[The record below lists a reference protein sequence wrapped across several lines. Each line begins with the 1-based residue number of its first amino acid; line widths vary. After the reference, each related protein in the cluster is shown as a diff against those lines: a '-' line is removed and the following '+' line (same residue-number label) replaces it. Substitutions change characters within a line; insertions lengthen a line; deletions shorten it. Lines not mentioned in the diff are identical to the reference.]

1 MSNSMSNSMSNYQQ
15 YVKPHLSKLL
25 AALGLDIAYTRAV
38 GDTLY
43 YRDRHGEEIPVLDLL
58 GGYGSL
64 IFGHNHPDIAAT
76 AKSLIEQQV
85 PVHAQ
90 FSLRERAGDLAKRL
104 SQMVQRELGSDE
116 EFNVTFANSG
126 AEAIEVAIK
135 HAELDRILKLQTLL
149 DDVSLNIERVQKA
162 IRHGTAKVPV
172 DVYRHSPIREQVF
185 DVRGFEELIVG
196 LVSHNT
202 TQLVKRPIFLVM
214 EKSFHGKLIGSVQ
227 LTYNKNFRR
236 PFQYFGLN
244 TRFIS
249 PNDPDQLR
257 RVLAEERIVLYDLD
271 VQDGLVRVVER
282 EIPIFA
288 AFLVEPIQGEGGIN
302 ILDADFAKLIRKTCN
317 ELDCPLII
325 DEIQSGMGRSGS
337 FLASTLVP
345 LKGDYYTLSKSLGGG
360 LAKISA
366 TLIRQSRL
374 RKEFSLVHSSTFAED
389 DFSSGIA
396 LKVLDMLE
404 ADDGRAYGRVRDS
417 AAKLRAAFE
426 RVRAAYPDVVR
437 DVRGQ
442 GLFIGVEFHSQKNA
456 SSIIIRGSAYND
468 SLGYLMS
475 GYLLHQERIRVAPPG
490 SAPNVLRIEPSM
502 FLTDG
507 QIAHVE
513 AAFGRLC
520 DIVQKQDALHFVF
533 PLTGATRAK
542 PRAAAKDFRQA
553 FPEQPVAASAFAPT
567 RPVRKIAF
575 INHLI
580 NPQLLTEVDPSLAD
594 LSADEL
600 RQFVLKMDPN
610 KKAAPYPAVR
620 IHSPLGSAIDFIL
633 YPLCV
638 SSEQMGQ
645 YLVDGKLDGIR
656 DDVQERI
663 KAASEDGCEVAG
675 LGMFTSIVTNNCLS
689 LRVPDMA
696 LTTGNAFTIAMAID
710 AIDNALAAARL
721 SIEELTVVVV
731 GAAGNIASTYASLL
745 SERTTR
751 LILVGS
757 ERNGSLSRLNQTVHS
772 IYDDTWQEICTL
784 AREKL
789 GRLAQRLVREPLVIE
804 WLAQGSAPERGRG
817 KAIALYLV
825 ERHGHDPY
833 ITVSTDRALIKSGHI
848 VLCAANA
855 PEPFLS
861 GDDFRDNAIVCDI
874 AVPNNVVDGIAA
886 ARPDLVY
893 QQGGIVATP
902 NGESLHP
909 GARAFLGAGQ
919 LFACMAETVIM
930 GLAGMHSHYSYGA
943 ISKQQVREIAALGRA
958 HGFGLAEYKTG
969 NSL

>member
-1 MSNSMSNSMSNYQQ
+1 MSNYQH
-15 YVKPHLSKLL
+15 YVKTHLSKLL
-25 AALGLDIAYTRAV
+25 AALGLDISYTRAA

-64 IFGHNHPDIAAT
+64 IFGHNHPQIMAT
-76 AKSLIEQQV
+76 ATDLIAQQV

-90 FSLRERAGDLAKRL
+90 FSLRERAGELARRL
-104 SQMVQRELGSDE
+104 SGMVQRESGSEE

-149 DDVSLNIERVQKA
+149 DDVTLNIERVQKA
-162 IRHGTAKVPV
+162 IRNGTAKVPV

-202 TQLVKRPIFLVM
+202 TQLVKRPIFLVL

-249 PNDPDQLR
+249 PHDPDQLR

-271 VQDGLVRVVER
+271 VQDGVVRVVER
-282 EIPIFA
+282 PIPIFA
-288 AFLVEPIQGEGGIN
+288 AFLVEPIQGEGGVHM
-302 ILDADFAKLIRKTCN
+302 LDADFAKLVRKTCN
-317 ELDCPLII
+317 ELDCPLIV

-337 FLASTLVP
+337 FLASTLIP

-366 TLIRQSRL
+366 TLIRKSRV

-404 ADDGRAYGRVRDS
+404 ADDGKAYHQVQDS
-417 AAKLRAAFE
+417 AAKLFAAFE
-426 RVRAAYPDVVR
+426 RVRAAFPDVIKE
-437 DVRGQ
+437 VRGQ

-468 SLGYLMS
+468 SFGYLLS
-475 GYLLHQERIRVAPPG
+475 GYLLHQERIRIAPPG

-502 FLTDG
+502 FLSDA
-507 QIAHVE
+507 QVAHVE

-520 DIVQKQDALHFVF
+520 DIVRKQDALHFVF
-533 PLTGATRAK
+533 PLTASSRAK
-542 PRAAAKDFRQA
+542 PRREAQDFSQA
-553 FPEQPVAASAFAPT
+553 FPAQPAADSRFEPT

-580 NPQLLTEVDPSLAD
+580 NPQLLTEVDPSLAV
-594 LSADEL
+594 LTAEEL

-620 IHSPLGSAIDFIL
+620 IHSPLGSAVDFIL

-645 YLVDGKLDGIR
+645 YLADGKLDGIR
-656 DDVQERI
+656 DDIQDRI
-663 KAASEDGCEVAG
+663 KAASEDGCEIAG

-689 LRVPDMA
+689 LRVPDTA
-696 LTTGNAFTIAMAID
+696 LTTGNAFTVAMAID
-710 AIDNALAAARL
+710 AIDNAVAAAGL
-721 SIEELTVVVV
+721 PIEELTVVVV

-745 SERTTR
+745 SEKTTR
-751 LILVGS
+751 LILLGS
-757 ERNGSLSRLNQTVHS
+757 ERNGSLSRLNQTLHS

-784 AREKL
+784 PREKL
-789 GRLAQRLVREPLVIE
+789 GRLAQRLVREPLVAE
-804 WLAQGSAPERGRG
+804 WLEEGTAPQRGRG
-817 KAIALYLV
+817 KAIAQYV
-825 ERHGHDPY
+825 AERHGHDPY
-833 ITVSTDRALIKSGHI
+833 ITVSTDRSLIRRGHI
-848 VLCAANA
+848 VLCAANSA
-855 PEPFLS
+855 EPFLT
-861 GDDFRDNAIVCDI
+861 GEDFRENAIVCDI
-874 AVPNNVVDGIAA
+874 AVPNNVCEGIGKD
-886 ARPDLVY
+886 RPDVVY

-930 GLAGMHSHYSYGA
+930 GLAGINRHYSYGA

-958 HGFGLAEYKTG
+958 HGFSLAEYKTG
-969 NSL
+969 SSL

>member
-1 MSNSMSNSMSNYQQ
+1 MSNPSSNYRH
-15 YVKPHLSKLL
+15 YVKTHLSRLL
-25 AALGLDIAYTRAV
+25 AALGLDIAYTRAA

-64 IFGHNHPDIAAT
+64 IFGHNHPDIMAT
-76 AKSLIEQQV
+76 ARSLIEQQV

-90 FSLRERAGDLAKRL
+90 FSLRERAGELAMRL
-104 SQMVQRELGSDE
+104 SRMVQREVGGDE

-135 HAELDRILKLQTLL
+135 HAELERVLKLQTLL
-149 DDVSLNIERVQKA
+149 DEVTLNIERVQQA
-162 IRHGTAKVPV
+162 IRNGNAKVPA
-172 DVYRHSPIREQVF
+172 DIYRHSPIREQVF

-202 TQLVKRPIFLVM
+202 TQLVKRPIFLVLD
-214 EKSFHGKLIGSVQ
+214 KSFHGKLIGSVQ

-249 PNDPDQLR
+249 PHDPDRLR

-271 VQDGLVRVVER
+271 VEDGVVRVVER

-288 AFLVEPIQGEGGIN
+288 AFLVEPVQGEGGVHT
-302 ILDADFAKLIRKTCN
+302 LDADFARLIRKTCN
-317 ELDCPLII
+317 ELDCPLIV
-325 DEIQSGMGRSGS
+325 DEIQSGMGRSGT
-337 FLASTLVP
+337 FLASTQIP

-366 TLIRQSRL
+366 TLVRKSRV

-404 ADDGRAYGRVRDS
+404 AGDGHAYRQVRDS
-417 AAKLRAAFE
+417 AAKLHAAFE
-426 RVRAAYPDVVR
+426 RVRAANPDVVR
-437 DVRGQ
+437 EVRGL

-468 SLGYLMS
+468 SFGYLLS
-475 GYLLHQERIRVAPPG
+475 GYLLHQERIRIAPPG

-502 FLTDG
+502 FLSDA

-520 DIVQKQDALHFVF
+520 DIVRKQDALHFVF
-533 PLTGATRAK
+533 PLTGAERRK
-542 PRAAAKDFRQA
+542 PRNVAHDFRQA
-553 FPEQPVAASAFAPT
+553 FPEQQPAASAFATT

-580 NPQLLTEVDPSLAD
+580 DAQLLTEVDPSLAD
-594 LSADEL
+594 LSAEEL
-600 RQFVLKMDPN
+600 RQFVFKMEPN

-620 IHSPLGSAIDFIL
+620 IHSPLGSAVDFIL

-638 SSEQMGQ
+638 SSEQMGR
-645 YLVDGKLDGIR
+645 YLEEGKLEDIR
-656 DDVQERI
+656 DDIEQRI
-663 KAASEDGCEVAG
+663 KAASEDGCEIAG

-696 LTTGNAFTIAMAID
+696 LTSGNAFTIAMAID
-710 AIDNALAAARL
+710 AIDNALDAAKL

-751 LILVGS
+751 LILLGS
-757 ERNGSLSRLNQTVHS
+757 ERNDSLKRLNQTVHS
-772 IYDDTWQEICTL
+772 IYDDTWQEISTVP
-784 AREKL
+784 REKL
-789 GRLAQRLVREPLVIE
+789 GALARRLVREPLVAE
-804 WLAQGSAPERGRG
+804 WLEQGNAPERGRG
-817 KAIALYLV
+817 KAIAQYLDQ
-825 ERHGHDPY
+825 RHGHDPY
-833 ITVSTDRALIKSGHI
+833 ITVSTDRALIRQGHV
-848 VLCAANA
+848 VLCAASSPA
-855 PEPFLS
+855 PFLT
-861 GDDFRDNAIVCDI
+861 GADFRENAIVCDI
-874 AVPNNVVDGIAA
+874 AVPNNVKEGIAA
-886 ARPDLVY
+886 ERPDLVY

-930 GLAGMHSHYSYGA
+930 GLSGMSTHYSYGA
-943 ISKQQVREIAALGRA
+943 VSKRQVREIAALGRA
-958 HGFGLAEYKTG
+958 HGFGLAQYKSG